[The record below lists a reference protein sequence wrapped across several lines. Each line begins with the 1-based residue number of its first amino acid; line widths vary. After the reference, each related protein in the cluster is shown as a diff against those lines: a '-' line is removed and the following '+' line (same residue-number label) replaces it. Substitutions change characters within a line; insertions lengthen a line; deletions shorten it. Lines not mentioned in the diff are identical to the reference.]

1 MQCESL
7 KRFVHFWK
15 KMKYGELKQRKT
27 MQRLHLGKGNE
38 RPQYGEVLLAQL
50 RRLWALR
57 CVSTIRGFSM
67 LLVSLSAWP
76 KSGTVVPHCDF
87 QKVSLRI
94 GLYKGSFLY
103 VHPRNACR
111 RAPPRNRR
119 NTMQACAQLN
129 LYYYLQIGRALKPQ
143 AVSLK
148 NGSF

>member
-15 KMKYGELKQRKT
+15 KMKYGKLKQRKT
-27 MQRLHLGKGNE
+27 MQRLHLGKGNK

-50 RRLWALR
+50 RRLR
-57 CVSTIRGFSM
+57 TIRRMSTIRGCTMF
-67 LLVSLSAWP
+67 LVSLSAWP

-87 QKVSLRI
+87 QKVIPEI

-103 VHPRNACR
+103 THPRSACR
-111 RAPPRNRR
+111 RAPPRKR
-119 NTMQACAQLN
+119 TLAAKTSVWFN
-129 LYYYLQIGRALKPQ
+129 LYYKLQIGRALKPQ

>member
-7 KRFVHFWK
+7 RRFVHFWK
-15 KMKYGELKQRKT
+15 KMKYGKLKQRKT

-50 RRLWALR
+50 RRLWTIR
-57 CVSTIRGFSM
+57 RVSTIRGCTM
-67 LLVSLSAWP
+67 LLVSLSVWP

-103 VHPRNACR
+103 THPRSACR
-111 RAPPRNRR
+111 RAPPRKKTKKAKAPFRL
-119 NTMQACAQLN
+119 C
-129 LYYYLQIGRALKPQ
+129 LYYKLQIGRALKPQ